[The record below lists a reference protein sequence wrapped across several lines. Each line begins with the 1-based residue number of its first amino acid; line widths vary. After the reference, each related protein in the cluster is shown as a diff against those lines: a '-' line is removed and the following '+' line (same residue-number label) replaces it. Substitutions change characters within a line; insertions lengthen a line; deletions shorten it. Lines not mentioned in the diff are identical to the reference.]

1 MKRLLVLFLG
11 LCLLTSYVDIAFA
24 EPTLQTLILSKAN
37 EHRVDIIFANAI
49 IKVESN
55 YNPRMR
61 GLQGEYG
68 LGQIKCQTA
77 KSVGFKGK
85 CDQLYD
91 PETNLEYSFRYLKMA
106 LENVNGDQCL
116 AASLYSTGFNVK
128 PRRSA
133 YCKRVLAAM
142 IDK

>member
-11 LCLLTSYVDIAFA
+11 FSLMFISNVQAFV
-24 EPTLQTLILSKAN
+24 EPSLQTLVLFKSI
-37 EHRVDIIFANAI
+37 EHRIDFIFVNAI

-61 GLQGEYG
+61 GRHGEYG

-77 KSVGFKGK
+77 KSVGFKGY

-91 PETNLEYSFRYLKMA
+91 PETNLEYSLRYLKKA
-106 LENVNGDQCL
+106 LERVNGNQCY
-116 AASLYSTGFNVK
+116 AASLYNTGFGVK
-128 PRRSA
+128 PRKSV
-133 YCKRVLAAM
+133 YCDKVLTAMKR
-142 IDK
+142 

>member
-11 LCLLTSYVDIAFA
+11 FSLMSISNVQAFV
-24 EPTLQTLILSKAN
+24 EPSLQTLVLFKAL
-37 EHRVDIIFANAI
+37 EHKVDFIFANAI

-61 GLQGEYG
+61 GRQGEYG

-77 KSVGFKGK
+77 KSVGFKGY

-91 PETNLEYSFRYLKMA
+91 PETNLEYSFRYLKKA
-106 LENVNGDQCL
+106 LERVNGNQCF
-116 AASLYSTGFNVK
+116 AASLYNTGFGVK
-128 PRRSA
+128 PKRSK
-133 YCKRVLAAM
+133 YCEKVLIAM
-142 IDK
+142 QK